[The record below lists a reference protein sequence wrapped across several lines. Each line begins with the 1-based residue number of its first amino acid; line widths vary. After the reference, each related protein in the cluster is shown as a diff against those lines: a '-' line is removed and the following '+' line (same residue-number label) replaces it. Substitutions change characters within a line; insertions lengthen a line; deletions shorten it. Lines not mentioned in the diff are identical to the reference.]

1 LPACFPVPLRA
12 GRARG
17 LVIVWPVPGCAA
29 GLAGQA
35 ELTGRCPMPG
45 RELAGFLH
53 DGAPYLRIGQG
64 PPLVMVPGLTP
75 AATPARTPTW

>member
-1 LPACFPVPLRA
+1 
-12 GRARG
+12 
-17 LVIVWPVPGCAA
+17 
-29 GLAGQA
+29 
-35 ELTGRCPMPG
+35 MPG